1 MHPPTLPLPRR
12 PNRRSSPAMP
22 SPAAAAAKPGSPNLR
37 SGGLGLGFGL
47 PLGLALPLGLG
58 LPLGLALP
66 VSLAVPL
73 ALALAGPLLPASAQ
87 AAPAAAPTTGAPA
100 AEGPTA
106 GAPAAAPAAGGPTAL
121 EAPAAPSPNPWAGS
135 LELYGFLPVRTTSS
149 TTVKGFTADT
159 TIWLGDLI
167 PLIQMTASGR
177 GSVEYGRFGLLADLS
192 YNRIGDELST
202 TTPRGLLT
210 GTATVS
216 SSLGIYDL
224 ALRYRFGER
233 ESAVASPGSWSVI
246 PYAGIRLVDASLNVD
261 ATIRG
266 NGPLQLQRQRQGEL
280 SKLWAQPLLGTQ
292 ATLFLSPRLRA
303 FGRAD
308 IGGFGLAGSRD
319 LSGNAQL
326 GLGYAIGNS
335 TDLNI
340 SWRYLGLAYDN
351 GANVSSGFTNYQN
364 GVELGLKFFF

>member
-1 MHPPTLPLPRR
+1 
-12 PNRRSSPAMP
+12 MP
-22 SPAAAAAKPGSPNLR
+22 SPAAAAGKPGSPSLR
-37 SGGLGLGFGL
+37 SGALRLGFGL
-47 PLGLALPLGLG
+47 PLALALPLGL
-58 LPLGLALP
+58 
-66 VSLAVPL
+66 
-73 ALALAGPLLPASAQ
+73 AGPPLPASAQ
-87 AAPAAAPTTGAPA
+87 AAPAAAPT
-100 AEGPTA
+100 A
-106 GAPAAAPAAGGPTAL
+106 GSPTAL

-135 LELYGFLPVRTTSS
+135 LELYGFLPIRTTSS

-210 GTATVS
+210 GKATVS
-216 SSLGIYDL
+216 YSLGLYDL
-224 ALRYRFGER
+224 ALRYRFGAR

-246 PYAGIRLVDASLNVD
+246 PYAGVRLVDTSLTVD

-292 ATLFLSPRLRA
+292 ATVFLSPRLRA

-351 GANVSSGFTNYQN
+351 GDNVSSGFTNYQN